1 MKKIYL
7 FTVFLAFASYAFA
20 QSIVVREAAKS
31 KAPNLIVNSN
41 NSKDITDT
49 LFLEDYANNASANYN
64 YLAPGYG
71 YILGSNWDTMGVIGN
86 TQVAQGYLNM
96 SSIHIEE
103 LLVFVGAKGKH
114 SGSGSSLIIYLNLI
128 DSIRS
133 YGPPPDYNQF
143 EIDCPGTLLG
153 STTIPWND
161 LDTSA
166 MLSVATFNPPIS
178 IEGTDFAAVFDVTNF
193 YNNADT
199 ISIIGGEGVA
209 SSVSGFEYTWY
220 LYPSTTPFWTQ
231 FSHVWT
237 SGGNPIDA
245 AIAAFPVYGDGPGG
259 INEMDF
265 INGIKLSQNQP
276 NPAAKSTE
284 ILYEIQNSSD
294 ITFQIYDITGRLVVN
309 QNEGKQLAGKHS
321 IVIDSDKLHNGT
333 YYYSL
338 KTDNNRVTKKMVIAQ

>member
-64 YLAPGYG
+64 YLA
-71 YILGSNWDTMGVIGN
+71 
-86 TQVAQGYLNM
+86 
-96 SSIHIEE
+96 
-103 LLVFVGAKGKH
+103 
-114 SGSGSSLIIYLNLI
+114 
-128 DSIRS
+128 
-133 YGPPPDYNQF
+133 PDYNQF